1 MQGLSLFFKI
11 HLKAFKI
18 ILYCQTKLHIRFESN
33 MILLTY
39 PHLQVELW
47 THKHKC
53 TKNSFNNKILFLTQN
68 ISPVSKL

>member
-1 MQGLSLFFKI
+1 MQGLFLFFKI

-33 MILLTY
+33 IILLTY

-53 TKNSFNNKILFLTQN
+53 TKNSLKIRSYF
-68 ISPVSKL
+68 